1 MRMGFRVVGVILVFV
16 LGAFSLYMLRHAYD
30 QGDLKK
36 ASRFL
41 YEFKPRGQDKTLVG
55 LMAGELGVTEADVSC
70 EGEILS
76 RYEGRIGVRCE
87 VRPETQSS
95 EQKRVFLLEV
105 EVVGYQYKALN
116 SEAKNI
122 LQDGIR

>member
-1 MRMGFRVVGVILVFV
+1 MRVGFRVVGVILVFV
-16 LGAFSLYMLRHAYD
+16 LGAFSLYMLRYAYD

-41 YEFKPRGQDKTLVG
+41 YEFKPRGQNKTLVG
-55 LMAGELGVTEADVSC
+55 LMADNLGVSEVDISC
-70 EGEILS
+70 DGEILS

-87 VRPETQSS
+87 AHPGTQPP

-105 EVVGYQYKALN
+105 EVVGFQYKALN
-116 SEAKNI
+116 SEAKN
-122 LQDGIR
+122 LFQDEI